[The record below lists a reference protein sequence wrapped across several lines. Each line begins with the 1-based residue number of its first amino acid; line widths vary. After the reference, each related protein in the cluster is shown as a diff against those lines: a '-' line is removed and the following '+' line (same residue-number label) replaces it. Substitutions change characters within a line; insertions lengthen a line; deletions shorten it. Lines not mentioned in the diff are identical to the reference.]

1 MNENSKY
8 FQSMQSSLVLLFA
21 DRIMFCLKLLRLQRD
36 HNFIFQSDLDYENSM
51 RTHTHT
57 KPGFYMKFLYEV
69 FILH

>member
-36 HNFIFQSDLDYENSM
+36 HNFIFQSDLDYENST
-51 RTHTHT
+51 RAHTHET
-57 KPGFYMKFLYEV
+57 RVLYEV
-69 FILH
+69 SILH

>member
-8 FQSMQSSLVLLFA
+8 FQSMQSSLVLLFV

-51 RTHTHT
+51 NAHNT
-57 KPGFYMKFLYEV
+57 KTGFYMKLLYEV